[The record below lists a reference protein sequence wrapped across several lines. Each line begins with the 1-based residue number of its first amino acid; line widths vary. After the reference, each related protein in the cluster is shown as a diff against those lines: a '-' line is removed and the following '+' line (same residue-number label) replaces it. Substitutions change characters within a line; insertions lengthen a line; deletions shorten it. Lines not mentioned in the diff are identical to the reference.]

1 MVKLHGLFSHK
12 NNEMVINPFFILD
25 LLKMIFY
32 FLHGKSTSWVI
43 YREYFLFFGGSLS
56 KSMIMFSRACN
67 YVYFQFEHNGNFPT
81 VKGLATT
88 WLALFSNSKISN
100 TFILDIQGIHF
111 PSTYF
116 SRYPRNK
123 SILLILIF
131 CPLIPL
137 IHFLHD

>member
-1 MVKLHGLFSHK
+1 MVGFS
-12 NNEMVINPFFILD
+12 INYLD

-56 KSMIMFSRACN
+56 KSMIMFSRACS

-88 WLALFSNSKISN
+88 WLALFSNIKISN

-111 PSTYF
+111 PSTYYF
-116 SRYPRNK
+116 KISQEQVDTFDFD
-123 SILLILIF
+123 ILPF
-131 CPLIPL
+131 DT
-137 IHFLHD
+137 FDTSST